1 MQITNA
7 FLDGMMMASKHE
19 VRIINSYDS
28 KVEYC
33 RGCFTCMHN
42 GGNCV
47 IDDDMKNILKEI
59 TESELLIL
67 SFPLYGYSFPA
78 SLKAVIDR
86 TLPLTSM
93 EMRKSGDRYEHIE
106 QRDFSSLKFMMI
118 CGCGFPNSAHN
129 FEPAVK
135 QFKYMFPENQTVI
148 TVPESPMFNASAAA
162 IVTKPR
168 LELIRKAGRQFAE
181 QGFVDEKL
189 VAEISSPMIPEEEYA
204 RIVNEGV

>member
-1 MQITNA
+1 MKILVINGSPKKKSDTMQITNA

-33 RGCFTCMHN
+33 RGC
-42 GGNCV
+42 
-47 IDDDMKNILKEI
+47 
-59 TESELLIL
+59 
-67 SFPLYGYSFPA
+67 
-78 SLKAVIDR
+78 
-86 TLPLTSM
+86 
-93 EMRKSGDRYEHIE
+93 
-106 QRDFSSLKFMMI
+106 
-118 CGCGFPNSAHN
+118 GFPNSAHN

-135 QFKYMFPENQTVI
+135 QFKFMFPENQTVI
-148 TVPESPMFNASAAA
+148 TVPESPMFNAPAAA

-168 LELIRKAGRQFAE
+168 LELIRKAGKQFAE

-189 VAEISSPMIPEEEYA
+189 LAEISSPMIPEEEYA